1 MAVDERKPLD
11 TAVAGLLLV
20 TAIGFGVR
28 MMAAKAIGF
37 GDSEALYACY
47 AKFQQAAYL
56 DHPGLVGV
64 FASAMGGG
72 RIPSPQ
78 AAHVATAALA
88 SMVPWLVVIVA
99 RSAGATARAS
109 AIAGIIVAAT
119 PEIAVGLF
127 GMTPDLLL
135 AFMWLAFVGV
145 SALALEAE
153 PKSSRSAALF
163 AFAGLFA
170 GVAASAKVTGIFLV
184 PALLVAIDA
193 ERRRTPWPWAGAA
206 ISLVP
211 LVPIVKFEAAHGWPM
226 LRHRFVDTQHAA
238 GVSLRNLGALLGGQL
253 LYVSPVIL
261 VIAFIVARDLVR
273 HRNDDAITRLLFWTF
288 ALPLPPLVLLC
299 VWSRVAEPHW
309 IAPALLALPIHAAR
323 RGLEMSRRLVLAGAI
338 TGFVLAGAVYAWV
351 LSPNLLRYAPKSYDA
366 KVDIA
371 NELFGWSKAAQ
382 HVTEMSDEA
391 DAALGMH
398 LDTWVVGPSWMVCAQ
413 LQAAMPEAHVG
424 CATDERTDFDDWAPR
439 SKWSHADVILF
450 VTDDRMPVEPEKL
463 IPAFHVERTER
474 ITIIRAGRIV
484 RTFRVSFLE
493 KRAQT

>member
-1 MAVDERKPLD
+1 MALEERKPLD
-11 TAVAGLLLV
+11 TAVAGLLFL

-28 MMAAKAIGF
+28 MIAAKTIGF

-99 RSAGATARAS
+99 RSAGASARSS

-135 AFMWLAFVGV
+135 AYTWLAFLGV

-153 PKSSRSAALF
+153 PKSSRSAVLF
-163 AFAGLFA
+163 AIAGLIA
-170 GVAASAKVTGIFLV
+170 GVATSAKVTGIFLV
-184 PALLVAIDA
+184 PSLLVALDR
-193 ERRRTPWPWAGAA
+193 ERRKTPWPWAGAA
-206 ISLVP
+206 ISVVP
-211 LVPIVKFEAAHGWPM
+211 LVPIIQFENKHGWAM
-226 LRHRFVDTQHAA
+226 LRHRFVDTQHGA
-238 GVSLRNLGALLGGQL
+238 GVSFRNLGALLGGQL
-253 LYVSPVIL
+253 LYLSPVIL
-261 VIAFIVARDLVR
+261 VIAFIVARDLFR
-273 HRNDDAITRLLFWTF
+273 QRNEDAISRLLFWTF
-288 ALPLPPLVLLC
+288 ALPLPPLLVLCL
-299 VWSRVAEPHW
+299 WSRVAEPHW
-309 IAPALLALPIHAAR
+309 IAPPLLALPIHAAR
-323 RGLEMSRRLVLAGAI
+323 RGLEMSRKLVLAGAF
-338 TGFVLAGAVYAWV
+338 TGLALAGAVYAWV
-351 LSPNLLRYAPKSYDA
+351 LSPSLLRYAPKSYDA

-382 HVTEMSDEA
+382 HVTEMAQEA
-391 DAALGMH
+391 DSELGMH

-413 LQAAMPEAHVG
+413 LQASMPDMHVG

-439 SKWSHADVILF
+439 TKWDHADVILF
-450 VTDDRMPVEPEKL
+450 VTDDRMPIEPEKL

-474 ITIIRAGRIV
+474 IAIIRAGRIV

-493 KRAQT
+493 KRAAG

>member
-11 TAVAGLLLV
+11 GAVAALLLL

-28 MMAAKAIGF
+28 MFAAKTIGF

-56 DHPGLVGV
+56 DHPGLVGI

-78 AAHVATAALA
+78 AAHVSTAALA

-99 RSAGATARAS
+99 RSAGANARMS
-109 AIAGIIVAAT
+109 AIAGIVVAAT

-135 AFMWLAFVGV
+135 AYTWLAFVGV
-145 SALALEAE
+145 AALAFESE
-153 PKSSRSAALF
+153 PKSARSAVLF
-163 AFAGLFA
+163 AIAGLIA
-170 GVAASAKVTGIFLV
+170 GVATTAKVTGIFLV
-184 PALLVAIDA
+184 PSLLVALDR

-206 ISLVP
+206 ISIVP
-211 LVPIVKFEAAHGWPM
+211 LVPILQFEAAHGWAM
-226 LRHRFVDTQHAA
+226 FRHRFVDTQHGA
-238 GVSLRNLGALLGGQL
+238 GISLRNVGALFGGQL

-261 VIAFIVARDLVR
+261 VLAFIALRDLFR
-273 HRNDDAITRLLFWTF
+273 QRNEDAISRLLFWTF

-299 VWSRVAEPHW
+299 LWSRVAEPHW
-309 IAPALLALPIHAAR
+309 IAPPLLALPIHAAR
-323 RGLEMSRRLVLAGAI
+323 RGLEMSRKLVIAGAL
-338 TGFVLAGAVYAWV
+338 TGLALSGAVYAWV
-351 LSPNLLRYAPKSYDA
+351 LSPDLLRYAPKSYDA

-382 HVTEMSDEA
+382 HVTEIAQEA
-391 DAALGMH
+391 DTELGMH

-413 LQAAMPEAHVG
+413 LQAAMPEMHVG

-439 SKWSHADVILF
+439 TKWEHADVIVF

-463 IPAFHVERTER
+463 IPTFHVGRTER
-474 ITIIRAGRIV
+474 ITLIRGGRIV

-493 KRAQT
+493 KRAAG